1 MKKEVKNVK
10 NILWIVMGFV
20 LFFYPLWTTGVI
32 HNDEMLLLFS
42 RNKGYSG
49 AVIYGLKTE
58 LSQGRILRMM
68 ASVNQ
73 SIGFLTQNMMIN
85 RIIQS
90 VLILI
95 SIILVTVFVYKVME
109 SARSAAIT
117 GLMCLVFLPY
127 TFEGAVPGSY
137 VGLTVIPMIE
147 ILLSAILY
155 VNYLHERKRFR
166 LIASVVLYIF
176 ALLGYEFVL
185 TFILIFP
192 ILFLTKGNPK
202 QNRKEFLKH
211 IILYG
216 VIGMMYLAIM
226 FGFKKFFP
234 GNYDGT
240 VIEISS
246 IESMWNIV
254 KHLVKSSIPGYFL
267 FSDKYRWLFRY
278 HSGSDLLGWIKQVIF
293 GERLLSL
300 RIILVMA
307 WLLISFINIEK
318 IEENRLEENR
328 DTFKIGPLLFWG
340 GCYIIL
346 PTLPNSIS
354 KVYQG
359 NVGETGFV
367 SLPINYF
374 VFFVIVILIS
384 GMITKI
390 QKRIPIKAVYFA
402 LIGVVYV
409 GGIAVQIMN
418 EEFMKQSEK
427 DYTRYSLIEQVMKT
441 EEIREFN
448 NKRIY
453 APDLYETRHTLAI
466 RDGYWTSYATQ
477 YCSLNVEV
485 VKEYEA
491 CDAKIFY
498 LDDRY
503 ICAVDEKQVFVFS
516 NEKLQGM
523 QLVQIDQNEYAV
535 YEFDEYIEDDGI
547 YIYSIARGDD

>member
-1 MKKEVKNVK
+1 MEKKGKNIK
-10 NILWIVMGFV
+10 NILWVATGFV
-20 LFFYPLWTTGVI
+20 LFFYPLWTTGVTC
-32 HNDEMLLLFS
+32 NDEILLLFT
-42 RNKGYSG
+42 RNKGYGG

-90 VLILI
+90 VLILV
-95 SIILVTVFVYKVME
+95 SVILVTVFVYKVIE
-109 SARSAAIT
+109 SKRSAAIT
-117 GLMCLVFLPY
+117 GLMCLSFLPY
-127 TFEGAVPGSY
+127 TFENAVPESY

-155 VNYLHERKRFR
+155 VNYLHERKGSR
-166 LIASVVLYIF
+166 LIASVVIYIF

-202 QNRKEFLKH
+202 QNRREFLKH

-216 VIGMMYLAIM
+216 VIGIMYLAIM
-226 FGFKKFFP
+226 FGFKKIFP
-234 GNYDGT
+234 GNYAGT
-240 VIEISS
+240 DIEISS
-246 IESMWNIV
+246 IKNMWDIV
-254 KHLVKSSIPGYFL
+254 THLVKSSIPGYFL
-267 FSDKYRWLFRY
+267 FSDKYRWLFQY
-278 HSGSDLLGWIKQVIF
+278 HSGTNLLGWIKQMIF

-318 IEENRLEENR
+318 IEENK
-328 DTFKIGPLLFWG
+328 DTFKIKPLLFWG
-340 GCYIIL
+340 GCYTIL

-354 KVYQG
+354 KMYQG

-374 VFFVIVILIS
+374 VFVVIVTLIS

-390 QKRIPIKAVYFA
+390 RRRIPIKAVYFA

-427 DYTRYSLIEQVMKT
+427 DFARYSLIEQVMKT
-441 EEIREFN
+441 EEIKELN

-477 YCSLNVEV
+477 YCGLNVEV

-491 CDAKIFY
+491 CNAKIFY
-498 LDDRY
+498 FDDRY
-503 ICAVDEKQVFVFS
+503 ICAVSENQVFVFS

-523 QLVQIDQNEYAV
+523 QLVQTDQNEYAV
-535 YEFDEYIEDDGI
+535 YEFDTYVKNDAI
-547 YIYSIARGDD
+547 YIYCFAKGADKL